1 MTSASNNKPSI
12 YATGESELPPNWQP
26 EPRVVFVP
34 TAVQLERVNKL
45 KRFNRW
51 AIYVPLGVLTTA
63 VLGLLVYLLILAIW
77 PPFEDTH
84 LFLSGVA
91 DIILILFMLPVVL
104 IFGLLLVG
112 ILGGGIYWRKS
123 RKDNGDSSLQKKYG
137 RLRLLLWKLD
147 QKLSVIYQQADTLMP
162 RLAGPVIRF
171 NALTAY
177 INTWLAQLMKQLN
190 RHDAE

>member
-1 MTSASNNKPSI
+1 MNSAINDKQSFYPTN
-12 YATGESELPPNWQP
+12 ELPPNWSP
-26 EPRVVFVP
+26 EPQTVFVP

-45 KRFNRW
+45 KRYNRW
-51 AIYVPLGVLTTA
+51 AVYLPLGLITTA
-63 VLGLLVYLLILAIW
+63 VLGLLVYLLIIAIW

-84 LFLSGVA
+84 LFLSGIA

-112 ILGGGIYWRKS
+112 IFGGGIYWRQS
-123 RKDNGDSSLQKKYG
+123 RKENDDGSLQKKYG

-147 QKLSVIYQQADTLMP
+147 QKLSRVYQQIDKIMP
-162 RLAGPVIRF
+162 QLANPVIRF

-177 INTWLAQLMKQLN
+177 ITTWLAQLTKQLS
-190 RHDAE
+190 RHNAE

>member
-12 YATGESELPPNWQP
+12 YTTGKNEPPPNWLP
-26 EPRVVFVP
+26 ESRNVFAP

-45 KRFNRW
+45 KRFNLW

-63 VLGLLVYLLILAIW
+63 VLGLLIYLLILAIW

-84 LFLSGVA
+84 LFISGIA

-104 IFGLLLVG
+104 ILGLLLVG

-147 QKLSVIYQQADTLMP
+147 QKLGLFYQQADRLMP

-171 NALTAY
+171 NAFTAY
-177 INTWLAQLMKQLN
+177 INTWLAQLINQLY
-190 RHDAE
+190 RHDVE